1 MKQMNNR
8 MALLLCF
15 LASFFS
21 ANAQSISIDSCYQ
34 WAKNNYPLVKQLA
47 LIERSKEYSLA
58 NVQKGYLPQVNVS
71 GYSTYQSD
79 VLTFPFN
86 LPGSS
91 IDPLRKDQHRIYGEI
106 TQPITDLWN
115 VKNQKEL
122 AANNADVESQKI
134 EVELYKIN
142 ERINQ
147 LFFGIL
153 LIEEQIK
160 QTTLISNDLANAMQK
175 VQAAVDN
182 GTSLSS
188 NLDLLKVEVLKVNQ
202 RIEELTSGK
211 KAYLKMLEQ
220 FTGKSISVNTVLLRP
235 SVLQTSES
243 INRPELK
250 LFSIQQKSFDIQSR
264 ILTNKTLPKL
274 NFFFQGGYGA
284 PGLNTIDNNPA
295 SYYYTGLRLNWN
307 LSSFYTYK
315 KERSLLDLNKRGFD
329 IQKETFLL
337 NTNLNISQQS
347 EEVEKFKGLIN
358 SDIEIIKLRMNIKV
372 NTEAQLLNGTITTF
386 DFLTQI
392 NAEDQAR
399 QNLVLHQIQLL
410 YAQYNLL
417 VTKGK

>member
-1 MKQMNNR
+1 MNNR

-284 PGLNTIDNNPA
+284 PGLNTIENNPA

>member
-1 MKQMNNR
+1 MNKIVAFIVCSL
-8 MALLLCF
+8 MG
-15 LASFFS
+15 FFS
-21 ANAQSISIDSCYQ
+21 ANAQGISIDSCYQ
-34 WAKNNYPLVKQLA
+34 WARNNYPLVKQLA

-71 GYSTYQSD
+71 GYSTYQSE

-86 LPGSS
+86 IPGSS

-122 AANNADVESQKI
+122 AANNAEVESQKI

-160 QTTLISNDLANAMQK
+160 QTTLIKADLENALQK

-182 GTSLSS
+182 GTSLVS

-202 RIEELTSGK
+202 RIDELTSGK

-220 FTGKSISVNTVLLRP
+220 FTGKSIGVNAVLLKP
-235 SVLQTSES
+235 AFLQNSET

-250 LFSIQQKSFDIQSR
+250 LFSMQQRSFDIQTR
-264 ILTNKTLPKL
+264 LLTNKTLPKL

-284 PGLNTIDNNPA
+284 PGLNVINNNPA

-315 KERSLLDLNKRGFD
+315 KEKSLLDLNKRGFD

-347 EEVEKFKGLIN
+347 EEIEKYKGLIN
-358 SDIEIIKLRMNIKV
+358 SDNEIVKLRMNIKAT
-372 NTEAQLLNGTITTF
+372 TEAQLINGTVTTF
-386 DFLTQI
+386 DFLNQI

>member
-1 MKQMNNR
+1 MNKKVIPI
-8 MALLLCF
+8 LCM
-15 LASFFS
+15 SVCFFS
-21 ANAQSISIDSCYQ
+21 ANAQSVSIDSCYE
-34 WAKNNYPLVKQLA
+34 WARNNYPLIKQLV
-47 LIERSKEYSLA
+47 LIERSKEYNLA
-58 NVQKGYLPQVNVS
+58 NVQKGYLPQVNVV

-122 AANNADVESQKI
+122 AANNAEAESQKI

-147 LFFGIL
+147 LFFGVL
-153 LIEEQIK
+153 LIEEQIH
-160 QTTLISNDLANAMQK
+160 QTSLIKSDITNAMQK
-175 VQAAVDN
+175 MQAAIDN
-182 GTSLSS
+182 GTSLAS
-188 NLDLLKVEVLKVNQ
+188 NLELLKVELLKVDQ
-202 RIEELTSGK
+202 RIDELASGK

-220 FTGKSISVNTVLLRP
+220 FTGKSMGMNVVLLRP
-235 SVLQTSES
+235 SLIQSSDV

-250 LFSIQQKSFDIQSR
+250 LFSIQQRSLAIQTR
-264 ILTNKTLPKL
+264 ILNNKILPKL

-295 SYYYTGLRLNWN
+295 SYYYTGIRLNWN
-307 LSSFYTYK
+307 ISSFYTYQ
-315 KERSLLDLNKRGFD
+315 KEKSLLGLSMRGFD

-337 NTNLNISQQS
+337 NTSLTISQQS
-347 EEVEKFKGLIN
+347 EEVEKFRGLIS
-358 SDIEIIKLRMNIKV
+358 SDNEIVKLRVSIKAT
-372 NTEAQLLNGTITTF
+372 TEAQLINGTVTTF

-399 QNLVLHQIQLL
+399 QNLALHQVQLL

-417 VTKGK
+417 ITKGK